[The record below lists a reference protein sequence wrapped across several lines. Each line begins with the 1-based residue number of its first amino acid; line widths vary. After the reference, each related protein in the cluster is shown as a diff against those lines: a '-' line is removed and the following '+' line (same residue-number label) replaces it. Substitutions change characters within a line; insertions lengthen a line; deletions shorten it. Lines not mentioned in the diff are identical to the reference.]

1 MGGKNADVGI
11 VTFHCSNNYGAMLQA
26 YGLKRFLLD
35 HNIEAEIV
43 RYEPPYM
50 TGRHW
55 WIPYAPIQGLKGRI
69 WGLFH
74 LWNGFWSHMQVREDF
89 SRQRAN
95 MNRFRREY
103 LLEKGQRKMVSVLGF
118 RRMSCRYYIVGSDQ
132 IWNPAITC
140 GLRKAYFGA
149 FAAKRKEKVIAYA
162 ASFGGASIPPRYDKR
177 FSQLVRHV
185 DALSVREEA
194 AVPYVKK
201 FYPGEVRAVL
211 DPVFFTGRE
220 VWRAAEKIPRQKGYI
235 FVYVTEPNR
244 NMEDY
249 AKKLSLEKHLPV
261 IEVCAGLQGRDQ
273 GFQTDVTAGPA
284 EFLGYIHHAEYVV
297 TNSFHAVAFSIIYR
311 KKFLAFAH
319 SSLSARLQN
328 ILQIHGLENK
338 ICRDGDIK
346 DIDLRVDWEE
356 VDRRTAEAVKESGDF
371 LLENLQGAMLN
382 TGRKTTAG
390 RWGQQ

>member
-1 MGGKNADVGI
+1 
-11 VTFHCSNNYGAMLQA
+11 
-26 YGLKRFLLD
+26 
-35 HNIEAEIV
+35 
-43 RYEPPYM
+43 
-50 TGRHW
+50 
-55 WIPYAPIQGLKGRI
+55 
-69 WGLFH
+69 
-74 LWNGFWSHMQVREDF
+74 
-89 SRQRAN
+89 
-95 MNRFRREY
+95 
-103 LLEKGQRKMVSVLGF
+103 
-118 RRMSCRYYIVGSDQ
+118 
-132 IWNPAITC
+132 
-140 GLRKAYFGA
+140 
-149 FAAKRKEKVIAYA
+149 
-162 ASFGGASIPPRYDKR
+162 
-177 FSQLVRHV
+177 
-185 DALSVREEA
+185 
-194 AVPYVKK
+194 
-201 FYPGEVRAVL
+201 
-211 DPVFFTGRE
+211 
-220 VWRAAEKIPRQKGYI
+220 
-235 FVYVTEPNR
+235 
-244 NMEDY
+244 MEDY